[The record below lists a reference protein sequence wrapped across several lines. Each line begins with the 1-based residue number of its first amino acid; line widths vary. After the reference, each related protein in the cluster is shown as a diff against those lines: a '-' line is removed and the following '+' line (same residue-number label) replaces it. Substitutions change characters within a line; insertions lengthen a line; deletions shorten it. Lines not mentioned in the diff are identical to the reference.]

1 MSTQKILSDVQK
13 LKRLLPYWLSHN
25 SQHMLEHEKWRNKA
39 ESAGLIEVGLEL
51 KKLVELSKESNRHI
65 ERACALMEEENLIE
79 SVEKP
84 GNDSDAIPAAEI
96 RPEEDLAGHRI
107 KPIGV
112 IRTPYVDNAPYQP
125 IADDDGE
132 FRICVDPAYADG
144 LQDLDRFQYI
154 YVIYLVHRVRKEV
167 SMSVSPYWAPGLKVG
182 VFASRSPVRP
192 NRLGLSIVQLK
203 RVEGSE
209 IFTSGLDVF
218 DGTPL
223 LDVKPYIKGLDD
235 KGDANLGWLEDID
248 DREHLMLH
256 IKGIPHDY

>member
-1 MSTQKILSDVQK
+1 MSTQKVLSDIQK
-13 LKRLLPYWLSHN
+13 LKRLLPYWLRHN
-25 SQHMLEHEKWRNKA
+25 SQHMLDHEKWRSKA
-39 ESAGLIEVGLEL
+39 ESAGLRGVGLEL
-51 KKLVELSKESNRHI
+51 KKIVELSKESNRHI
-65 ERACALMEEENLIE
+65 ERACLLMEEENLAE
-79 SVEKP
+79 SVEKTSK
-84 GNDSDAIPAAEI
+84 GKYGVPAGEI
-96 RPEEDLAGHRI
+96 RPDEDHADYRL

-125 IADDDGE
+125 VIDDDGE

-144 LQDLDRFQYI
+144 LQDLDRFRYI
-154 YVIYLVHRVRKEV
+154 YVIYLVHRVRKKI
-167 SMSVSPYWAPGLKVG
+167 SMSVSPYWTPGLKVG

-192 NRLGLSIVQLK
+192 NRLGLSVVQLK
-203 RVEGSE
+203 RVEGNE

-223 LDVKPYIKGLDD
+223 LDVKPYIKDLDD
-235 KGDANLGWLEDID
+235 KSDANHGWLEDID